1 MQTKLS
7 GNQAAAFAMKQINPD
22 VVAAFPITP
31 STEIPEIFSKYVANG
46 YVDTQFITVESEH
59 SAMSACIGSALSGAR
74 TMTATSSN
82 GLAYMFEMLHIA
94 ASMRAPVIMNV
105 ATRAISGPLNIH
117 NDHSDAIAAI
127 NTGWIILFAKNNQ
140 EVYDN
145 NVFAVRLAE
154 KLDVQLPIMICQDG
168 FITSHSIENINV
180 IEDNK
185 VQKFIGK
192 YDLNRNLLTQKITAG
207 PLDLPPY
214 LFEHKYSQEQAIKN
228 AYKAFN
234 EISKEYEKISNVKI
248 EMIEQ
253 YMVTDAEKVIVVLG
267 STFETAQEVVD
278 QLRTKGEKVGVLG
291 IRLLNPFP
299 ANEIVEALKNVK
311 KIAVLEKVF
320 TYNLNGGIVFQNI
333 ITALKINEMNKS
345 QNTDQKIYNY
355 IYGIGGRDVS
365 TKNILE
371 VYETLEQ
378 EGEVF
383 RYLGLKGGKSGI

>member
-46 YVDTQFITVESEH
+46 EVDTQFITVESEH

-140 EVYDN
+140 EVYNN
-145 NVFAVRLAE
+145 NVFAIRLAE

-180 IEDNK
+180 IEDEK

-214 LFEHKYSQEQAIKN
+214 LFEHKYNQEQAIKN
-228 AYKAFN
+228 AYKSFN
-234 EISKEYEKISNVKI
+234 EISKEYEAISNVKI
-248 EMIEQ
+248 DMIEQ

-278 QLRTKGEKVGVLG
+278 KLRKKGEKVGVLG

-299 ANEIVEALKNVK
+299 AYETVEALKNVK

-365 TKNILE
+365 IENILE